1 MASYIVRRLI
11 QSVVVIVGVT
21 LVSFLALQAG
31 GDPTYLFVSERA
43 SQEEIEATRRALG
56 FDRPLHEQYL
66 SFVGDLARGDFGQ
79 SLSYR
84 QPAMEIVLDALPATI
99 ELTFFAMMVALL
111 LAIPLGMLSA
121 LNRGTAWDGSITTLS
136 MLGQSIPSFW
146 LGIMMI
152 LFFGLYIRIF
162 PISGHVPF
170 LAPLI
175 AGDLGTAL
183 SNLPRTIFHLVLP
196 GIAVG
201 TYSLARNTRLIRS
214 SLLEVLEQD
223 YVRTARSK
231 GLSERRVLFHHAMRN
246 AWLPVV
252 TIIGLEFGFLLGG
265 VVVVE
270 TVFSYPGI
278 GRLLFAAINQRD
290 IPLVQAGVIL
300 LAGVFIFLNLVVDL
314 VYVRLDPRVKLAEG
328 RG

>member
-1 MASYIVRRLI
+1 MGSYILRRLL
-11 QSVVVIVGVT
+11 QSVVVVIGVT
-21 LVSFLALQAG
+21 LVSFLALQAS

-43 SQEEIEATRRALG
+43 TAEEIEATRQALG
-56 FDRPLHEQYL
+56 FDRPLHVQYL
-66 SFVGDLARGDFGQ
+66 TFVGGLTRGDFGQ

-84 QPAMEIVLDALPATI
+84 QPAMEIVLEALPATV
-99 ELTFFAMMVALL
+99 ELTLFSMVLALL
-111 LAIPLGMLSA
+111 LAIPLGILA
-121 LNRGTAWDGSITTLS
+121 AIHRGTAWDGSITTLS
-136 MLGQSIPSFW
+136 MLGQSIPGFW

-152 LFFGLYIRIF
+152 LFFGLYLRWF

-170 LAPLI
+170 LAPMLD
-175 AGDLGTAL
+175 GDFGTAL
-183 SNLPRTIFHLVLP
+183 SNLPRTMLHLILP

-231 GLSERRVLFHHAMRN
+231 GLSELRVLVHHALRN

-300 LAGVFIFLNLVVDL
+300 LAGVFILLNLVVDL
-314 VYVRLDPRVKLAEG
+314 VYVRLDPRVKLAG
-328 RG
+328 GQG

>member
-1 MASYIVRRLI
+1 MGAYVLRRLL
-11 QSVVVIVGVT
+11 QSVVVIIGVT

-43 SQEEIEATRRALG
+43 SQEEIEAARVALG

-99 ELTFFAMMVALL
+99 ELAVFSLVMAIL
-111 LAIPLGMLSA
+111 LAIPLGIMA
-121 LNRGTAWDGSITTLS
+121 AIYRGTAWDGSITTFA
-136 MLGQSIPSFW
+136 MFGQSIPNFW

-152 LFFGLYIRIF
+152 LVFGLYLSWF

-170 LAPLI
+170 LTPLFS
-175 AGDLGTAL
+175 GDVGTAF
-183 SNLPRTIFHLVLP
+183 SNLPRTLLHLILP
-196 GIAVG
+196 GVAVG

-223 YVRTARSK
+223 YVRTARAK
-231 GLSERRVLFHHAMRN
+231 GLSEFRVLVHHAMRN

-300 LAGVFIFLNLVVDL
+300 LAGIFILLNLVVDL
-314 VYVRLDPRVKLAEG
+314 VYVRLDPRVKLSGG
-328 RG
+328 RA

>member
-1 MASYIVRRLI
+1 VGAYVGRRLL
-11 QSVVVIVGVT
+11 QSVIVVIGVT

-43 SQEEIEATRRALG
+43 SFEEIEATRRALG
-56 FDRPLHEQYL
+56 FDRPLHVQYL
-66 SFVGDLARGDFGQ
+66 SFVADLARGDFGQ

-84 QPAMEIVLDALPATI
+84 QPAMEIVLGALPATI
-99 ELTFFAMMVALL
+99 ELTVFSMAFALL
-111 LAIPLGMLSA
+111 LAIPLGVLA
-121 LNRGTAWDGSITTLS
+121 AINRGTAWDGSVTTFA

-152 LFFGLYIRIF
+152 LFFGLYMRLF

-170 LAPLI
+170 LTPLLS
-175 AGDLGTAL
+175 GDVGTAL
-183 SNLPRTIFHLVLP
+183 ANLPRTIFHLTLP

-201 TYSLARNTRLIRS
+201 TYSLARNTRLVRS
-214 SLLEVLEQD
+214 SLLEVLGQD

-231 GLSERRVLFHHAMRN
+231 GLSEMRVLVHHALRN

-300 LAGVFIFLNLVVDL
+300 LAGIFILLNLIVDL
-314 VYVRLDPRVKLAEG
+314 VYVRLDPRMKLAEG

>member
-1 MASYIVRRLI
+1 MGAYIGRRLL
-11 QSVVVIVGVT
+11 QSVIVVIGVT
-21 LVSFLALQAG
+21 LVSFLSLQAG

-43 SQEEIEATRRALG
+43 SAEEIEATRRALG

-66 SFVGDLARGDFGQ
+66 SFVGDLAQGDFGQ

-84 QPAMEIVLDALPATI
+84 QPAMEIVLEALPATI
-99 ELTFFAMMVALL
+99 ELTLFSMMFSLI
-111 LAIPLGMLSA
+111 LAIPLGILA
-121 LNRGTAWDGSITTLS
+121 AINRGTAWDGSITAMS

-146 LGIMMI
+146 MGIMMI
-152 LFFGLYIRIF
+152 LFFGLYVRLF

-175 AGDLGTAL
+175 AGDFGTAF
-183 SNLPRTIFHLVLP
+183 SNLPRTIYHLILP

-201 TYSLARNTRLIRS
+201 TYSLARNTRLVRS

-231 GLSERRVLFHHAMRN
+231 GIREMRVLIHHALRN

-290 IPLVQAGVIL
+290 IPLVQSGVIL
-300 LAGVFIFLNLVVDL
+300 LAGIFILLNLVVDL
-314 VYVRLDPRVKLAEG
+314 VYVRLDPRVKLAG
-328 RG
+328 GQG